1 MPAKVTLTI
10 VRGAQ
15 AGQEFV
21 FAERTTCVLG
31 RAADCSP
38 RLPDDERHRAI
49 SRHHCLLDVNPPDV
63 RVRDFG
69 SLNGTFVNG
78 HKIGERAEGQTPEEA
93 ARLCFPEHDLH
104 DGDVLE
110 LGETVFRVRVEAPAA
125 ATEPAARR
133 CGLCGA
139 DFDPAPSGRR
149 GERPCAACRAD
160 PLRLV
165 RRLLGRAGE
174 GAPELATVRGYDVL
188 RELGRGGMGAVYL
201 ARHAGT
207 GEQVA
212 LKVMLP
218 RIAAEARARE
228 MFLREVENTRALCH
242 PNVVR
247 LREAGCSGG
256 AFYFTMEYC
265 PGGSVARL
273 QQERGGVLSAD
284 EAVPIALQA
293 LAGLEYAHQAEVP
306 FFARGDGRFAPGRGL
321 VHRDL
326 KPANLFLGVE
336 GGERVAK
343 VGDYGLAKAFDNAGL
358 SGLTCT
364 GSVMGTPWFM
374 PRQQVVN
381 FKYAQPEV
389 DVWALA
395 ASLYFLLTGEPPRD
409 FTGRDPWQAVLQCD
423 PVPIRR
429 RRPAVPDRLARV
441 IDLALTEDP
450 HVTFRT
456 ARELRRALE
465 GAL

>member
-1 MPAKVTLTI
+1 MPAKVTLTVI
-10 VRGAQ
+10 RGAQ

-21 FAERTTCVLG
+21 FTERTACVLG

-38 RLPDDERHRAI
+38 RLPDDEQHRAI
-49 SRHHCLLDVNPPDV
+49 SRHHCLLDLNPPDV

-78 HKIGERAEGQTPEEA
+78 HKIGQRGEGQTPEEA
-93 ARLCFPEHDLH
+93 ARLHFPEHDLC
-104 DGDVLE
+104 DGDTLE
-110 LGETVFRVRVEAPAA
+110 LGETVFRIRVEAPAA
-125 ATEPAARR
+125 EPGGRR
-133 CGLCGA
+133 CSLCGG
-139 DFDPAPSGRR
+139 DLDPAPGGRR
-149 GERPCAACRAD
+149 GERLCATCRGD
-160 PLRLV
+160 PFRVL
-165 RRLLGRAGE
+165 RRLLVRAGE
-174 GAPELATVRGYDVL
+174 GAPELVAIRGYEVL

-201 ARHAGT
+201 ARHVGT

-218 RIAAEARARE
+218 RIAAAAQARE
-228 MFLREVENTRALCH
+228 MFLREVENTRALSH

-256 AFYFTMEYC
+256 TFFFTLEYC

-273 QQERGGVLSAD
+273 QEERGGVLSTD

-306 FFARGDGRFAPGRGL
+306 FVKRGDGRFAPGRGL

-326 KPANLFLGVE
+326 KPSNLFLGAE

-389 DVWALA
+389 DVWSLA

-409 FTGRDPWQAVLQCD
+409 FTGRDPWQVVLQCD
-423 PVPIRR
+423 PVPIRH

-441 IDLALTEDP
+441 IDLALVEKP
-450 HVTFRT
+450 HIAFRT
-456 ARELRRALE
+456 AGELRRALE
-465 GAL
+465 AAL